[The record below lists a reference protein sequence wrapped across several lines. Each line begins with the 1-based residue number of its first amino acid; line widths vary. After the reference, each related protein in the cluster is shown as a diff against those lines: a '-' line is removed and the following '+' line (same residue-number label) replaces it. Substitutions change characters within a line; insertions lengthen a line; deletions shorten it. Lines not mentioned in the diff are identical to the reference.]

1 MFLYALND
9 NNFSIENRTDW
20 KSTFHGKPCP
30 KVALLILWQ
39 RPDFQPDTMGDLIK
53 NLIDGGCRYFIC
65 AGKDS
70 EFLHNYV
77 DNIYLES
84 SIDESDD
91 FLTTWHDDETNEDIA
106 DFFINSKNVKNSL
119 LVAFFDESNKE
130 DKDLKLV
137 ILDKLK

>member
-1 MFLYALND
+1 
-9 NNFSIENRTDW
+9 
-20 KSTFHGKPCP
+20 
-30 KVALLILWQ
+30 
-39 RPDFQPDTMGDLIK
+39 
-53 NLIDGGCRYFIC
+53 RYFIC

-91 FLTTWHDDETNEDIA
+91 FLTTWHDDETNKDIA